1 MHAFAVRG
9 YVINCERQT

>member
-9 YVINCERQT
+9 YVLNGAM